1 MVVKMKIGEEFIC
14 YQHQQAQDVLE
25 KLLIV
30 VDCDKCRSKLKEAI
44 EWITK
49 ANDSA
54 VRMEN
59 KLKWYKENEKIS
71 CNKSK

>member
-1 MVVKMKIGEEFIC
+1 MKIGDESIY
-14 YQHQQAQDVLE
+14 YQHHQAEMILE

-30 VDCDKCRSKLKEAI
+30 TNCVKCIGKIKEAI
-44 EWITK
+44 EWIHT

-59 KLKWYKENEKIS
+59 KLKWYKENDNNS
-71 CNKSK
+71 

>member
-1 MVVKMKIGEEFIC
+1 MKVGEESIC
-14 YQHQQAQDVLE
+14 YQHQQAQDILE

-30 VDCDKCRSKLKEAI
+30 ADCDKCRNKLKEAI

-54 VRMEN
+54 VRMEE
-59 KLKWYKENEKIS
+59 KLKWYKTNAKENGMI
-71 CNKSK
+71 